1 MITRVAW
8 RNLWRRRQRTLF
20 TSLAMGIG
28 VGLAMGMMALQS
40 GIFSEVFDE
49 MVTDSLGHVQLHH
62 PDYPS
67 TRHLHDTLRQ
77 SRALIAQS
85 EALTEVTRRRA
96 ASLHRSARGWKSS
109 IGRRADHGSRP
120 EREVELSEIDQE
132 VTQGRWLH
140 PLNAVRWYSGS
151 S

>member
-28 VGLAMGMMALQS
+28 VGLAMGMMALQA

-85 EALTEVTRRRA
+85 EALTEVRVAATHSNAKAPRCKYPAVSSSKYPFNTRAQYPCMGVSIELVISIVKRA
-96 ASLHRSARGWKSS
+96 MSL
-109 IGRRADHGSRP
+109 
-120 EREVELSEIDQE
+120 L
-132 VTQGRWLH
+132 
-140 PLNAVRWYSGS
+140 
-151 S
+151 